1 MKSYFITGGTGFVG
15 RELVRQLV
23 KRDDTGLI
31 TCLTRG
37 HRKYSELLQA
47 EKVLYRIGDVTECEF
62 PDYAYTDVIH
72 GANEVNDLLQPD
84 LPKYYY
90 TIVEGSNRVLDW
102 ASRKGYNTL
111 LLSSG
116 AADRDTVYGRA
127 KRQSEFLARFYGGIK
142 IARIFSVLG
151 NEMPLNGQYAAGKF
165 IHMAMQGKVSVY
177 GGDSMRSYLHV
188 ADCAQW
194 LLRILDK
201 GVAGYPYDVAGNES
215 ISIYKLAER
224 IAELFDVPLES
235 IAAPPR
241 HDSYVSD
248 LRQAYDLGCQQV
260 FSLNDTLESV
270 CAHFNIRNPHK

>member
-1 MKSYFITGGTGFVG
+1 MKSYFITGGTGFIG

-102 ASRKGYNTL
+102 ASRKGFNTL

-127 KRQSEFLARFYGGIK
+127 KRQSEFLARHYGGVK

-165 IHMAMQGKVSVY
+165 IHMARQGKVSVY
-177 GGDSMRSYLHV
+177 GGESMRSYLHV
-188 ADCAQW
+188 EDCARW
-194 LLRILDK
+194 LLRILE
-201 GVAGYPYDVAGNES
+201 AGQPLKPYDVAGNEP
-215 ISIYKLAER
+215 ISIRALAER
-224 IAELFDVPLES
+224 IAIEFDVPFEYTTAHS
-235 IAAPPR
+235 R
-241 HDSYVSD
+241 KDTYVAD
-248 LRQAYDLGCQQV
+248 LHRAYDLGCQQT
-260 FSLNDTLESV
+260 FSLNRTLEVV
-270 CAHFNIRNPHK
+270 CDFIRHSHK

>member
-1 MKSYFITGGTGFVG
+1 VKSYFITGGTGFIG

-127 KRQSEFLARFYGGIK
+127 KRQSEFLARHYGGVK

-188 ADCAQW
+188 EDCARG
-194 LLRILDK
+194 LLRILE
-201 GVAGYPYDVAGNES
+201 AGQPLKPYDVAGNQP
-215 ISIYKLAER
+215 ISIRNLAER
-224 IAELFDVPLES
+224 IAIEFEVPCEYTTAHS
-235 IAAPPR
+235 R
-241 HDSYVSD
+241 KDTYVPD
-248 LRQAYDLGCQQV
+248 LRAIESLGFKQT
-260 FSLNDTLESV
+260 FSLNRTLEVV
-270 CAHFNIRNPHK
+270 CDFIRHSNK

>member
-1 MKSYFITGGTGFVG
+1 MKSYFITGGTGFIG

-47 EKVLYRIGDVTECEF
+47 DKVLYRIGDVTECEF
-62 PDYAYTDVIH
+62 PDYKYTDVIH

-102 ASRKGYNTL
+102 ASRKGFNTL

-127 KRQSEFLARFYGGIK
+127 KRQSEFLARHYGGVK

-165 IHMAMQGKVSVY
+165 IHMAMQGNVSVY

-188 ADCAQW
+188 TDCARW
-194 LLRILDK
+194 LLRILDR
-201 GVAGYPYDVAGNES
+201 GLYADPYDVAGNDP
-215 ISIYKLAER
+215 ISIIGLATK
-224 IAELFDVPLES
+224 IACLFQVEVEIIDGPN
-235 IAAPPR
+235 R
-241 HDSYVSD
+241 HDSYVPD
-248 LRQAYDLGCQQV
+248 LTHAEQLGCVQQIP
-260 FSLNDTLESV
+260 LTEALEKI
-270 CAHFNIRNPHK
+270 CAHFRNPNK